1 MSAMTGRCDASASL
15 KPFTLSTPEWVLA
28 DLDRRL
34 VATRWPSLAPGT
46 SWRWGTDP
54 TFLQSL
60 VTHWRER
67 FDWRDWEARLN
78 AYPQYIA
85 TVSGVKVHVLVE
97 QGSGARPLP
106 IILSHGWP
114 GSVFELLALVEPL
127 AHPERFG
134 GSAGDGFTVVL
145 PSLPGFG
152 FSPAPDRILAP
163 ADVAQLWKSLM
174 IEHLGFDRY
183 VAHGGDTG
191 AAITSWLGLEQDDS
205 LPAIHLNTPVLQAD
219 WSLERQPLH
228 TDEKEFLEQQRAR
241 LDGEDAYQ
249 HIHAEKPATL
259 AFGLRDSPVG
269 LAAWM
274 VEKYH
279 GWTDPGA
286 LGLPG
291 IGLDALIANIMAYW
305 VGTFEPVH
313 WMYQA
318 LRGFVGYRLPPGRRV
333 ETPTGFCLF
342 PNDIVV
348 PPPRR
353 WLERA
358 YNVAAVTRAPSGGH
372 FPGLDNRDLLVADIR
387 QFFRPYRENLP

>member
-1 MSAMTGRCDASASL
+1 MFAMIDPPDRSTSL
-15 KPFTLSTPEWVLA
+15 KPFTVSISEAVLA
-28 DLDRRL
+28 DLSRRL
-34 VATRWPSLAPGT
+34 AATRWPSPAPGAP
-46 SWRWGTDP
+46 WRWGTDS

-60 VTHWRER
+60 VLHWLGR
-67 FDWRDWEARLN
+67 FDWREWESRLN
-78 AYPQYIA
+78 GYPQYIA
-85 TVSGVKVHVLVE
+85 TLSGIEVHVLVE
-97 QGSGARPLP
+97 RGSGTRPLP

-114 GSVFELLALVEPL
+114 GSVFELLDLIEPL

-134 GSAGDGFTVVL
+134 GSTDDAFTVVL

-152 FSPAPDRILAP
+152 FSPAPDRVLAP
-163 ADVAQLWKSLM
+163 ADVAQLWHRLM
-174 IEHLGFDRY
+174 TEYLGFDRY

-191 AAITSWLGLEQDDS
+191 AAITSWLGLRQRDS
-205 LPAIHLNTPVLQAD
+205 LPAIHLNTSVLQAG
-219 WSLERQPLH
+219 WSLERQPPDIEEMDFFQ
-228 TDEKEFLEQQRAR
+228 TQQAR
-241 LDGEDAYQ
+241 LAGEDAYQ

-269 LAAWM
+269 LAAWI

-279 GWTDPGA
+279 GWTDPAAPGV
-286 LGLPG
+286 PG

-313 WMYQA
+313 WMYQSLQNFA
-318 LRGFVGYRLPPGRRV
+318 GYTLPPGQRV

-358 YNVAAVTRAPSGGH
+358 YNVAAVTRAPTGGH
-372 FPGLDNRDLLVADIR
+372 FPGLENCDLLVADIR
-387 QFFRPYRENLP
+387 EFFRPFRRNLP